1 MESRVVRH
9 FLSKQGKH
17 CLMTRRRVSKRRSH
31 WEHCSTCASQ
41 SVYERSSSRSLASG
55 SGVGVPKAPKPSW
68 KGLSTPRKLALRND
82 WGEYSSMSSG
92 EVSRSPPSSTPVS
105 PRPTLVSEWLVR
117 RSSGSSTSDS
127 VFSLEGT
134 RAHSSSGRVEQSES
148 EQTLSAGEVA
158 TSASTLLFS
167 FLTMRRETFAACSIE
182 MSLFLSGRLS
192 PYSGSSLGFVASS
205 TAGARSGAP
214 SPNPDRGPWV
224 SRSWLV
230 MSEVSVAVPDASVG
244 LSPSDEVESG
254 LKLSICAP
262 VSSVAFVASLG
273 RRRGSTGWP
282 EVASL
287 ESGSASPP
295 IPSARGANEPSWSR
309 GRLDASSAVFVTG
322 NASAFSSAR
331 LSTCRGPRLLRSLSE
346 GSEPSDECAPH
357 GESVISG
364 SGMGS
369 TGERVFRTTETL
381 SVNGS

>member
-1 MESRVVRH
+1 MPKR
-9 FLSKQGKH
+9 LTMGNDLGKYP
-17 CLMTRRRVSKRRSH
+17 
-31 WEHCSTCASQ
+31 ST
-41 SVYERSSSRSLASG
+41 SL
-55 SGVGVPKAPKPSW
+55 
-68 KGLSTPRKLALRND
+68 N
-82 WGEYSSMSSG
+82 
-92 EVSRSPPSSTPVS
+92 EVSRSPLSSAPVS
-105 PRPTLVSEWLVR
+105 PRPTLFSEWLVR
-117 RSSGSSTSDS
+117 HSSGSSSSDS
-127 VFSLEGT
+127 VFSLEDA
-134 RAHSSSGRVEQSES
+134 RAHSSSGREGQSES
-148 EQTLSAGEVA
+148 GQTLSAGRVA
-158 TSASTLLFS
+158 TSASTLLSS

-182 MSLFLSGRLS
+182 RSLFLSGRLL

-205 TAGARSGAP
+205 TVGARSGAP
-214 SPNPDRGPWV
+214 SPSPDRGPWV

-230 MSEVSVAVPDASVG
+230 MSEVSVAAPDTSVG
-244 LSPSDEVESG
+244 LPPSDEIESG
-254 LKLSICAP
+254 LKASIGAP
-262 VSSVAFVASLG
+262 VSSVAFVASLS
-273 RRRGSTGWP
+273 RRRGSSEWP